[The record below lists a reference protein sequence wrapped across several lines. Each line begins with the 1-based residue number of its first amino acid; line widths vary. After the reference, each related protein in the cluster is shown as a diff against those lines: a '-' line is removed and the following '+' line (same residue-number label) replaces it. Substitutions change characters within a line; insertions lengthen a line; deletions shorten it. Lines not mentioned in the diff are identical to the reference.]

1 MSTRVPLRDE
11 DFQEKRTARAE
22 ASEPALYRRLVR
34 LLLPVEFWERYG
46 EELVWVFSELLMEA
60 RTGKGSRGRTTIW
73 LREMPALLELTWRVR
88 TRGGEPA
95 VEDAPERDPP
105 PRR

>member
-1 MSTRVPLRDE
+1 MSTRVPLGGKDI
-11 DFQEKRTARAE
+11 QEEGVVRGE
-22 ASEPALYRRLVR
+22 ASEPAVYRRLVR

-88 TRGGEPA
+88 TRGDEPA

>member
-1 MSTRVPLRDE
+1 MSTRVPLRDNNV
-11 DFQEKRTARAE
+11 QGKRTIRAE
-22 ASEPALYRRLVR
+22 ASDPALYRRLVR
-34 LLLPVEFWERYG
+34 LLLPAEFWERYG

-60 RTGKGSRGRTTIW
+60 RTAKGSRGRTTIW

-88 TRGGEPA
+88 TWGDEPA
-95 VEDAPERDPP
+95 LRDAPERDPP